1 MKQIVLNIR
10 KQKEFLKSI
19 NPFKSYDTL
28 CLNYLIKNL
37 DKISSMSA
45 RITTGKRGLIW
56 RDCSDLIIS
65 RSEPYCASA
74 QTKIIFTFALRS
86 SMRMRSN
93 GKLLRL
99 AASRMK
105 QRDELSIIS
114 HEKKGLSNDA
124 EVIDGVT
131 NATNY
136 FERGFQKV

>member
-1 MKQIVLNIR
+1 
-10 KQKEFLKSI
+10 
-19 NPFKSYDTL
+19 
-28 CLNYLIKNL
+28 
-37 DKISSMSA
+37 
-45 RITTGKRGLIW
+45 
-56 RDCSDLIIS
+56 
-65 RSEPYCASA
+65 
-74 QTKIIFTFALRS
+74 
-86 SMRMRSN
+86 MRMRSN

-105 QRDELSIIS
+105 QRDELSVIS